1 VTFGGD
7 GPVKDA
13 VSVHYRPS
21 APRGE
26 DTRRRILET
35 AIEAFAVDGYD
46 AVSTRRLAERAGV
59 NLPAIQYYFGSKEGL
74 YRAAIDHIVRQIEE
88 RMAPIAAR
96 VNAVLTDGNPSRR
109 ELLGLLQELLD
120 AFAALVVGGEH
131 LESRRLLFARAEIE
145 RTAALDALHESGM
158 RQVVEPCMALVGRL
172 LGRAPKD
179 DVTVL
184 RTLLVLGQVTV
195 FCNEGARRA
204 LGWADFSAER
214 LRAIQALVREQ
225 TQAIFGARGGSTG

>member
-1 VTFGGD
+1 MSDAISMHFRPGG
-7 GPVKDA
+7 
-13 VSVHYRPS
+13 YQ
-21 APRGE
+21 RGE

-35 AIEAFAVDGYD
+35 AIEAFAVGGYD
-46 AVSTRRLAERAGV
+46 GVSTRRLAERAGV

-74 YRAAIDHIVRQIEE
+74 YRAAIGHIVRQIEE

-96 VNAVLTDGNPSRR
+96 VTAALAEGSPSRPELLALLH
-109 ELLGLLQELLD
+109 ELLG

-145 RTAALDALHESGM
+145 RTAPFDALHESGM
-158 RQVVEPCMALVGRL
+158 REVVEPCMALVGRL
-172 LGRAPKD
+172 LDRPTRD
-179 DVTVL
+179 DMTVL
-184 RTLLVLGQVTV
+184 RTLAILGQITI

-204 LGWADFSAER
+204 LGWTDFSAER

-225 TQAIFGARGGSTG
+225 TEAVFGVAGSSTG